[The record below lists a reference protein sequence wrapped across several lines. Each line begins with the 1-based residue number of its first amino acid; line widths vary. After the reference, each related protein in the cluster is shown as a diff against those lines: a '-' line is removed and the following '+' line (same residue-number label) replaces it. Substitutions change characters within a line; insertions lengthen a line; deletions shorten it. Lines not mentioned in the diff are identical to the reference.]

1 MHQSRRWLF
10 ALLICLGIGVVGASA
25 AAQDAAKPD
34 AVRNNIIGARGPLSD
49 NQREQVENYVEFYS
63 GLITGDQPDEI
74 AQARQA
80 MLEPIQ
86 RPGATAAFKDQYS
99 AIVVNALTGSL
110 NAPSQFKRLNVTI
123 VLAQLYGPNGAE
135 MLLDAAGDDSPAVRY
150 WATTGLAR
158 MLQASAI
165 ADELSDRLR
174 ERIYR
179 TAVELLGNDQPARVR
194 QQLYVML
201 SELETT
207 EAWSHLIDA
216 MQRRVSAYGGQGL
229 DAGVRAETVGT
240 VKLLSRLRFEIVQAK
255 NAGDQQRLVAA
266 RAMMQNLAVTSYQYL
281 QLIAEASLGEGF
293 DSQTL
298 PAVLDY
304 VRNAE
309 KVLTSVLRAAQPK
322 AEAPALFATFESG
335 AQAGDYAG
343 FAEAVVVDWRQRLTR
358 DVGIDAQRLDMPLS
372 ATEEGGEQAHQA
384 PGN

>member
-207 EAWSHLIDA
+207 EAGRASTRA
-216 MQRRVSAYGGQGL
+216 CGPKPSA
-229 DAGVRAETVGT
+229 
-240 VKLLSRLRFEIVQAK
+240 
-255 NAGDQQRLVAA
+255 
-266 RAMMQNLAVTSYQYL
+266 
-281 QLIAEASLGEGF
+281 
-293 DSQTL
+293 
-298 PAVLDY
+298 P
-304 VRNAE
+304 
-309 KVLTSVLRAAQPK
+309 
-322 AEAPALFATFESG
+322 
-335 AQAGDYAG
+335 
-343 FAEAVVVDWRQRLTR
+343 
-358 DVGIDAQRLDMPLS
+358 
-372 ATEEGGEQAHQA
+372 
-384 PGN
+384 